1 MLGVLKGVATTLS
14 TMLRKPVTRQYPEEH
29 RPMAHR
35 RRGFPVLLWDHE
47 IDEPFCTGCQVCARY
62 CPVECMTVEMKD
74 NPRQAIGQSKRRK
87 IVDRFYIDYARCMR
101 CNICV
106 EVCNFDAIA
115 MNNTWEA
122 EEMSSLNRR
131 ELTFDLDD
139 LLSQSKQKRI
149 IPFNATSDIAEQKAR
164 EALFGKQPEPEWP
177 SGEEK
182 PAAEAAEEVEEEPAA
197 TT

>member
-1 MLGVLKGVATTLS
+1 
-14 TMLRKPVTRQYPEEH
+14 
-29 RPMAHR
+29 
-35 RRGFPVLLWDHE
+35 
-47 IDEPFCTGCQVCARY
+47 
-62 CPVECMTVEMKD
+62 
-74 NPRQAIGQSKRRK
+74 
-87 IVDRFYIDYARCMR
+87 
-101 CNICV
+101 
-106 EVCNFDAIA
+106 

-177 SGEEK
+177 ADEEK
-182 PAAEAAEEVEEEPAA
+182 PAAEAEEAEEESAA
-197 TT
+197 TA